1 MRIIYRKVW
10 VVIILGRSEEYLAGL
25 VKELISLP
33 NETKWV
39 EFKVNN
45 DKPDELGEYISALSN
60 SATLDGKPHAY
71 LIWGIND
78 ETHDIV
84 GTDIKPNETKVGNE
98 ELESWLLRLLSPKIL
113 FKFYEVQINNRN
125 IVILEIE
132 KASGRPVQFRGNE
145 YIRIGSYKKLL
156 KDFPEIERELWRAFE
171 QNIYEEMIAKD
182 HLPESEVL
190 DFIDYPAYF
199 DLLKIPLPADRK
211 RILEKLNEE
220 EMIVPN
226 TAGGWD
232 ITNLGAI
239 LFAKKL
245 SDFKLLKRKAVRV
258 IQYKGNSRI
267 ETMREQEGGKGY
279 ASGFQGLIGFINNL
293 LPRNEVIGKAL
304 RQELPMYPELAV
316 RELVANALI
325 HQDFSI
331 RGTGPMV
338 EIFSDRMEITNPGR
352 PLVNSERFIDT
363 PPKSRNEELASFMR
377 RIGICE
383 ERGSGFD
390 KVVYETELYQLP
402 APIIEVTEE
411 HTKVILLSHVDF
423 KEMSKEDKVRACYL
437 HACLKHVNREPMTN
451 TSLRQRFGLEDK
463 DVSVVSR
470 LIKDATEKGLIKLLE
485 SDTNQ
490 RYFKYIPFWA

>member
-1 MRIIYRKVW
+1 MIT
-10 VVIILGRSEEYLAGL
+10 LPRSEEYLIGL
-25 VKELISLP
+25 VKELTSLS
-33 NETKWV
+33 NETGWV

-45 DKPDELGEYISALSN
+45 DKPDEIGEYISALSN
-60 SATLDGKPHAY
+60 SATLNGKPHAY
-71 LIWGIND
+71 LIWGINN

-84 GTDIKPNETKVGNE
+84 GADFKPSEAKVGNE
-98 ELESWLLRLLSPKIL
+98 ELESWLLRLLAPRIF
-113 FKFYEVQINNRN
+113 FKFYEISFNNKN

-132 KASGRPVQFRGNE
+132 KAFGKPVQFKGSE

-171 QNIYEEMIAKD
+171 QNIYEEMIAMD
-182 HLPESEVL
+182 HLAESEVL
-190 DFIDYPAYF
+190 SFIDYPAYF
-199 DLLKIPLPADRK
+199 ELLKTPLPEDRK
-211 RILEKLNEE
+211 RIIEKLSEE
-220 EMIVPN
+220 DMIVQN
-226 TAGGWD
+226 SAGGWD

-239 LFAKKL
+239 LFAKRL
-245 SDFKLLKRKAVRV
+245 SDFKLLKRKIVRV

-267 ETMREQEGGKGY
+267 ETIREQEACKGY
-279 ASGFQGLIGFINNL
+279 ASGFEGLIEFINNL
-293 LPRNEVIGKAL
+293 IPSNEVIGKAL

-377 RIGICE
+377 RIGVCE

-390 KVVYETELYQLP
+390 KVVFETEIYQLP
-402 APIIEVTEE
+402 APIIDVTEE
-411 HTKVILLSHVDF
+411 HTKVILFAHVDF
-423 KEMSKEDKVRACYL
+423 KEMSKEDKIRACYL
-437 HACLKHVNREPMTN
+437 HACLKYVNREFMTN

-463 DVSVVSR
+463 DVSVASR
-470 LIKDATEKGLIKLLE
+470 LIKDATEHGLIKLLE
-485 SDTNQ
+485 SATNQ
-490 RYFKYIPFWA
+490 RYYKYVPYWV